1 MSRGD
6 IGFYTDTLIV
16 ETILGDSFPMKTAQE
31 GGMLSG
37 VASSI
42 KDYVAEHID
51 QNDKAGSIIN
61 ILAPAAISTLFKF
74 FGFGKLGLLFGVV
87 ASAMHIDVA
96 RMVEPIWNEV
106 KNTLSNGQKV
116 NPSQIDNAVSQS
128 IQQFTPSDQAPTDDQ
143 LENNLAQDLRV
154 ARMLRLSL
162 EQYEHQ
168 MMRLT
173 KEENPKAIFSFA
185 AGRTAR
191 TTSLIGRIIGWI
203 FKIVLMAGGFMVA
216 GDVANKLL
224 GRPNA
229 IDKTYQSGQQPFG
242 GPSAV
247 PGPVTTQTKFKSTQS
262 GTSPSP
268 QPWGESITNDPGS
281 IENMLIEFAKQVYS
295 GLDGHEE
302 VIRSSPIFQAVK
314 NQITWYNHTAAGAPI
329 VYIPRMYPDKKAI
342 VDHFIDEV
350 AKNSV

>member
-1 MSRGD
+1 MSKGD
-6 IGFYTDTLIV
+6 IRFYTDTLIV
-16 ETILGDSFPMKTAQE
+16 ETIVGDSLSVKIAQE

-37 VASSI
+37 IASSI
-42 KDYVAEHID
+42 KDYVSEHID
-51 QNDKAGSIIN
+51 PNDKTGSIIN
-61 ILAPAAISTLFKF
+61 MLAPTAISGLFRL

-87 ASAMHIDVA
+87 ASALHIDVA

-106 KNTLSNGQKV
+106 KGTLSSGQKV
-116 NPSQIDNAVSQS
+116 NPSQIDGAVSQA
-128 IQQFTPSDQAPTDDQ
+128 IQQFTPSDRAPADDQ
-143 LENNLAQDLRV
+143 LENNLAQDLRE

-173 KEENPKAIFSFA
+173 KEENPKIIFSFA
-185 AGRTAR
+185 AGRAAR

-203 FKIVLMAGGFMVA
+203 FKTVLYAGGFMVA

-229 IDKTYQSGQQPFG
+229 LDKTYQAGQPSG

-247 PGPVTTQTKFKSTQS
+247 PAPVTTQTKFKPTQA
-262 GTSPSP
+262 GTETAP
-268 QPWGESITNDPGS
+268 QPWGESINNDPGS

-295 GLDGHEE
+295 GLDGHEGI
-302 VIRSSPIFQAVK
+302 IRSSPIFQAIK
-314 NQITWYNHTAAGAPI
+314 SQIAWYNHTAVGEPM
-329 VYIPRMYPDKKAI
+329 VYIPQMYPNKKAI
-342 VDHFIDEV
+342 VDHFIDQV
-350 AKNSV
+350 AQNSA